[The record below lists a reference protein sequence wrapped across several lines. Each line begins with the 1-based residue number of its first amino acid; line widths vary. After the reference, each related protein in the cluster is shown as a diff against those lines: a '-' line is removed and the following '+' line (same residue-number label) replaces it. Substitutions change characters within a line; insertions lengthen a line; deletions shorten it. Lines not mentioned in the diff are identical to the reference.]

1 MKRLFEFIRKERLYL
16 LLFIFVLLVTAIIMM
31 PLESERKQ
39 SAAKVKVGLEKKEP
53 VEDLAKKREE
63 VEELFTENRDLALVF
78 SLTSLLIL
86 LLLCLGIAV
95 DLILLS
101 SRFSKKELDIHTYK
115 PQGQISW
122 GVWDVCRVVILFMFF
137 GYMLIIIESSLIR
150 IFPLVKNDNFRM
162 ILNSTILDTLGV
174 VFIIYFTVGQ
184 YKEKFVS
191 LGISFKNFF
200 RNIFYGMVGYIALIP
215 ILVVLL
221 LAIAYISN
229 LIKYVPEK
237 QPVVELFL
245 KEKNAPLLIY
255 TSLFAAIAGPIIEE
269 LFFRG
274 FMYNAFKKYIGI
286 FWATLITAAMF
297 AALHAHIVG
306 FLPILAL
313 GMMLAYLYEKTG
325 TLVSSI
331 TVHMIHNLSMVLLV
345 FLVKQI
351 GAY

>member
-101 SRFSKKELDIHTYK
+101 SRLGKKELDIHTYK